1 LLLSEQKSIVVV
13 ERIEGTIL
21 EPDRLA
27 LTRVPGA
34 NKVHLFYKWM
44 DGDIEKV
51 LHISINSPTIIPD
64 DLSADLSMWNGEA
77 RESIRKIIAEAEKE
91 LHDSEFGAS
100 ITPIIKD

>member
-1 LLLSEQKSIVVV
+1 MLLSEQKSIVVV